1 MEIFIS
7 DYLELLGDSFF
18 NPQKRVYIG
27 YLMAA
32 FIIALLVQT
41 FLNKNSMLSSIF
53 TIFSKKIWLSNSACY
68 DYIILL
74 VNQVIMMGGLGRLIP
89 KLAVTT
95 FIFEYLHIFFN
106 GRVSLWVNMPSWMI
120 AVLFTLL
127 LFLFDDLAKYI
138 VHRCL
143 HRCSAL
149 WAFHKV
155 HHSAETLTPFT
166 VYRTHPVEGIIF
178 SLRTIVVQAI
188 IVAGF
193 IFFFGERTELVTV
206 LGANVI
212 LFLFN
217 TCGANLRHSHIWIS
231 YGKIIEHILISPAQ
245 HQIHHSKA
253 TKHHDRN
260 FGTILSIWDWIGGS
274 LCVAEKNENIAFGL
288 GESSVTYNS
297 LRSIYL
303 NPCSE
308 ATYCLLNSLKKAYT
322 KMSNSVS
329 VIRLSISIMVFLV
342 FACFGFVG
350 IAETATKSK
359 VLNVYSHRQ
368 PFLIKPF
375 IDAYSAQTGVKVNIV
390 YASKGL
396 AQRLQAEGERS
407 PADLVLTVDMA
418 RLNVY
423 ADKNL
428 LYPVVSDILKAN
440 IPEHLRD
447 SKNRWFAF
455 SKRARVIVVAK
466 RVKDAQL
473 IKNYEDLVDQ
483 KWSGRLCARP
493 GSHVYNRALIAS
505 FININGV
512 SAAEAWSK
520 GIVKNLARRPQGN
533 DRAQVKAIYEGVCD
547 IAIINNYY
555 FGKLKF
561 SEKSIQR
568 KWANSVNLI
577 FPNQSNRGTH
587 INISGGGVVKYSKNK
602 AEAIRFL
609 EFLTQ
614 EKAQNL
620 YGSINFEYPVNLK
633 IPIPKELMSWGAFK
647 EDKMPI
653 IRIADLA
660 PDAQKVIDRV
670 GW

>member
-7 DYLELLGDSFF
+7 QYLELLVNSFF
-18 NPQKRVYIG
+18 NPQKRIFVG
-27 YLMAA
+27 YLITA
-32 FIIALLVQT
+32 FIIAFLVQVVVY
-41 FLNKNSMLSSIF
+41 KNSIRLSF
-53 TIFSKKIWLSNSACY
+53 LTIFAKKIWLSNSACN

-74 VNQVIMMGGLGRLIP
+74 VNQVIMMGGLARLLS

-95 FIFEYLHIFFN
+95 LLFEYLHILFN
-106 GRVSLWVNMPSWMI
+106 GRVSLWINTPSWII
-120 AVLFTLL
+120 AILFTLL
-127 LFLFDDLAKYI
+127 LFLFDDLTKYL

-143 HRCSAL
+143 HRFSVL

-166 VYRTHPVEGIIF
+166 VYRTHPVEGIVF
-178 SLRTIVVQAI
+178 SLRSILVQAI
-188 IVAGF
+188 VVAGF

-206 LGANVI
+206 LGANAV

-231 YGKIIEHILISPAQ
+231 YGKSIEHFLISPAQ

-253 TKHHDRN
+253 VKHHDRN

-274 LCVAEKNENIAFGL
+274 LYIAGKNENIEFGVDKSC
-288 GESSVTYNS
+288 EAYNS

-303 NPCSE
+303 KPCFESI
-308 ATYCLLNSLKKAYT
+308 YCLSKSLKKAYI
-322 KMSNSVS
+322 KMNNSVS
-329 VIRLSISIMVFLV
+329 VIRISISTIAFLV
-342 FACFGFVG
+342 CTFFGFMA
-350 IAETATKSK
+350 IADGMIKSK
-359 VLNVYSHRQ
+359 ELNIYSHRQ

-375 IDAYSAQTGVKVNIV
+375 IDAYSSQTGVNINIV

-428 LYPVVSDILKAN
+428 LHPVVSSILKSN

-447 SKNRWFAF
+447 PKNRWFAF

-466 RVKDAQL
+466 RAKDAQL
-473 IKNYEDLVDQ
+473 IKNYEDLVD
-483 KWSGRLCARP
+483 KRWNGRLCSRP

-505 FININGV
+505 FINRNGV
-512 SAAEAWSK
+512 PAAEAWSQ
-520 GIVKNLARRPQGN
+520 GIVENLARRPQGN

-561 SEKSIQR
+561 SEKAIQR
-568 KWANSVNLI
+568 QWADSVNLI

-602 AEAIRFL
+602 VEAIRFL

-614 EKAQNL
+614 KQAQNL
-620 YGSINFEYPVNLK
+620 YGSINFEYPVNMK

-647 EDKMPI
+647 EDNMPI
-653 IRIADLA
+653 IRISELA
-660 PDAQKVIDRV
+660 PDAQKIIDRV

>member
-1 MEIFIS
+1 MEAFIS
-7 DYLELLGDSFF
+7 HYLELLIDAFF
-18 NPQKRVYIG
+18 NLQKRVYIG
-27 YLMAA
+27 YLIAA

-41 FLNKNSMLSSIF
+41 FVNKNSILSSFLI
-53 TIFSKKIWLSNSACY
+53 IFSKKIWLSNSARY
-68 DYIILL
+68 DYIILI
-74 VNQVIMMGGLGRLIP
+74 VNQVIMMGWLGRLIP

-106 GRVSLWVNMPSWMI
+106 GRVSLWVNIPSWMI

-127 LFLFDDLAKYI
+127 LFLFDDLARYI

-143 HRCSAL
+143 HRWSTL

-178 SLRTIVVQAI
+178 SLRTIIVQAI
-188 IVAGF
+188 VVAGF
-193 IFFFGERTELVTV
+193 IFFFGERAELVTV

-231 YGKIIEHILISPAQ
+231 YGTIIEHILISPAQ

-253 TKHHDRN
+253 VIHHDKN

-274 LCVAEKNENIAFGL
+274 LSLAKKNEDIKFGL
-288 GESSVTYNS
+288 GKNSGTYNS
-297 LRSIYL
+297 LRTIYLKPCFESIY
-303 NPCSE
+303 
-308 ATYCLLNSLKKAYT
+308 CLSNSLKKAYI
-322 KMSNSVS
+322 KMSNSIS
-329 VIRLSISIMVFLV
+329 VIRLPISIVAFLV
-342 FACFGFVG
+342 CTFFGFVT

-359 VLNVYSHRQ
+359 ELNIYSHRQ

-375 IDAYSAQTGVKVNIV
+375 IDAYSAQTGIKVNIV

-396 AQRLQAEGERS
+396 AQRLEAEGERS

-428 LYPVVSDILKAN
+428 LHPVESSILKAN
-440 IPEHLRD
+440 IPKHLRD
-447 SKNRWFAF
+447 PDNHWFAF

-466 RVKDAQL
+466 RAKDAQL
-473 IKNYEDLVDQ
+473 IKNYEDLVNQ
-483 KWSGRLCARP
+483 KWNGRLCARP

-505 FININGV
+505 FINKNGV
-512 SAAEAWSK
+512 SVAEAWSH

-561 SEKSIQR
+561 SEKLIQR

-587 INISGGGVVKYSKNK
+587 INISGGGVVKHSKNK

-620 YGSINFEYPVNLK
+620 YGSINFEYPVNSK